1 MAEQI
6 KYAAKIVQMS
16 WVTSDIASMWLEYP
30 EAAQIAVP
38 GQFAMLYC
46 NDNSHLL
53 PRPIS
58 ICDIDRE
65 RGLMRFVFRIAGA
78 GTREFAEKKAGDL
91 ISVIAPLGN
100 GFKFSKS
107 QSPVIVGGGIGIFP
121 LLYLAKSIQV
131 SKKVVIGYRSEP
143 FFTDEFIESGAE
155 LYIAT
160 EDGCKGTKG
169 NVIDCIRENK
179 ISGDIYFACGPMPM
193 LRGLKEYT
201 LDSGSETQLSLEE
214 RMACGIGV
222 CLGCVVRSVS
232 LDDHS
237 HVNNKRVCKD
247 GPVFDAS
254 QVEL

>member
-1 MAEQI
+1 MVSSFQNHSHRLLSEGEWNFS
-6 KYAAKIVQMS
+6 AA
-16 WVTSDIASMWLEYP
+16 
-30 EAAQIAVP
+30 
-38 GQFAMLYC
+38 
-46 NDNSHLL
+46 L
-53 PRPIS
+53 P
-58 ICDIDRE
+58 C
-65 RGLMRFVFRIAGA
+65 
-78 GTREFAEKKAGDL
+78 KKHT
-91 ISVIAPLGN
+91 
-100 GFKFSKS
+100 
-107 QSPVIVGGGIGIFP
+107 GI
-121 LLYLAKSIQV
+121 Q
-131 SKKVVIGYRSEP
+131 KVVIGYRSEP
-143 FFTDEFIESGAE
+143 FTDEFIESGAE

-237 HVNNKRVCKD
+237 HVNNKESMQGWSC
-247 GPVFDAS
+247 F
-254 QVEL
+254 